1 MHHYSSSKY
10 SRSHMHNK
18 HDVSLSLF
26 LYLSIYLSIYLQL
39 SLHAELQEVG
49 IIPMMLFSDVLPGG
63 GGTAIAEGNQGRLIF
78 HYDLTFTVMST
89 FYSFLFS
96 PPFYSAI
103 QMT

>member
-1 MHHYSSSKY
+1 MELLDHSTLISSFSPAF
-10 SRSHMHNK
+10 
-18 HDVSLSLF
+18 SLSTNLTVCLLVY
-26 LYLSIYLSIYLQL
+26 LYLSLS
-39 SLHAELQEVG
+39 AKLQEVG

-63 GGTAIAEGNQGRLIF
+63 GGTAIAEGNKGRLIF
-78 HYDLTFTVMST
+78 HYNLTFTVMST